1 MLYRKKPVVVEVV
14 KFDKEVWEASIRE
27 DKIGSVFPMVVLD
40 ISGGWR
46 PVIETLEG
54 NMVVSDGDYII
65 KGVQGEYCPCKPDIF
80 HETYDKVKI
89 EEEEQC

>member
-54 NMVVSDGDYII
+54 NMVVSDGDYIV
-65 KGVQGEYCPCKPDIF
+65 KGVQGECYPCKPDIF

>member
-1 MLYRKKPVVVEVV
+1 MKRLTQRTTTYLSRNLCHYYVPL
-14 KFDKEVWEASIRE
+14 
-27 DKIGSVFPMVVLD
+27 PMVVLD

-54 NMVVSDGDYII
+54 NMVVSDGDYIV
-65 KGVQGEYCPCKPDIF
+65 KGVQGECYPCKPDIF